1 MTRLTG
7 PTRTH
12 TRTHTHTHRGARP
25 TVRLP
30 KSLATGAAT
39 LALLATLSGCGSD
52 SESGSQSRT
61 GADSAFGSDAGSDGG
76 ADAGADG
83 GSGQTTT
90 GGLPQAPDTESVAS
104 YLNRYTPCQG
114 VVTGDEYDG
123 GHDGDAWGTDESED
137 PAWGIEERAV
147 CTDGSDRP
155 IALLTVSGMKE
166 FQAAAKASGDEF
178 LVGEDFAVVPVG
190 DEAIR
195 SLQRSDLRFLTCDAD
210 RAVPSGFEKEP
221 ALVDGCVLTNYV
233 PE

>member
-7 PTRTH
+7 PTPTH
-12 TRTHTHTHRGARP
+12 TRTHTHRGARP
-25 TVRLP
+25 TVRLSR
-30 KSLATGAAT
+30 SLATGAAA

-52 SESGSQSRT
+52 SESGSGAGT
-61 GADSAFGSDAGSDGG
+61 GADSVFGSDADSDGG
-76 ADAGADG
+76 SDG
-83 GSGQTTT
+83 GSGQATT
-90 GGLPQAPDTESVAS
+90 GGLPRASDTESVAS

-114 VVTGDEYDG
+114 VVTGDEYDS

-155 IALLTVSGMKE
+155 IALLTVSDMKE
-166 FQAAAKASGDEF
+166 FQTAAKASGDEF

-190 DEAIR
+190 DEAVR
-195 SLQRSDLRFLTCDAD
+195 GLQQSDLRFLTCDAD
-210 RAVPSGFEKEP
+210 LAVPSGFEKEP

>member
-1 MTRLTG
+1 MRLS
-7 PTRTH
+7 R
-12 TRTHTHTHRGARP
+12 
-25 TVRLP
+25 
-30 KSLATGAAT
+30 SLVTGAAT
-39 LALLATLSGCGSD
+39 LALLTTLSGCGSD
-52 SESGSQSRT
+52 SESGSKART
-61 GADSAFGSDAGSDGG
+61 GADSVFGSDADSDG
-76 ADAGADG
+76 D
-83 GSGQTTT
+83 SGQTTT
-90 GGLPQAPDTESVAS
+90 GGLPRASDTESVAS

-155 IALLTVSGMKE
+155 IALLTVSDMKE
-166 FQAAAKASGDEF
+166 FQTAAKASGDEF

-210 RAVPSGFEKEP
+210 LAVPSGFEKEP

>member
-1 MTRLTG
+1 MRLS
-7 PTRTH
+7 R
-12 TRTHTHTHRGARP
+12 
-25 TVRLP
+25 
-30 KSLATGAAT
+30 SLATGAAT
-39 LALLATLSGCGSD
+39 LALLATLSGCGSE
-52 SESGSQSRT
+52 SESGSGART
-61 GADSAFGSDAGSDGG
+61 GADAVFGSEAES
-76 ADAGADG
+76 DG
-83 GSGQTTT
+83 GSGRTTT

-137 PAWGIEERAV
+137 PAWAIEERAV

-155 IALLTVSGMKE
+155 IALLTVSDMKE
-166 FQAAAKASGDEF
+166 FQTAAKASGDEF

-190 DEAIR
+190 DEAVR
-195 SLQRSDLRFLTCDAD
+195 GLQRSDLRFLTCDAD
-210 RAVPSGFEKEP
+210 LAVPSGFEKEP

>member
-1 MTRLTG
+1 MRLS
-7 PTRTH
+7 R
-12 TRTHTHTHRGARP
+12 
-25 TVRLP
+25 
-30 KSLATGAAT
+30 SLATGAAT

-52 SESGSQSRT
+52 SESGSEAST
-61 GADSAFGSDAGSDGG
+61 GADSVFGSDAGSG
-76 ADAGADG
+76 G

-90 GGLPQAPDTESVAS
+90 GGLPQASDTESIAS
-104 YLNRYTPCQG
+104 YLNRYTPCQS
-114 VVTGDEYDG
+114 VATGDEYDG

-155 IALLTVSGMKE
+155 IALLTVSDMKE
-166 FQAAAKASGDEF
+166 FQTAARASGDEF

-195 SLQRSDLRFLTCDAD
+195 SLRQSDLRFLTCDAD
-210 RAVPSGFEKEP
+210 LAVPSGFEKEP

>member
-1 MTRLTG
+1 MRLS
-7 PTRTH
+7 R
-12 TRTHTHTHRGARP
+12 
-25 TVRLP
+25 
-30 KSLATGAAT
+30 SLATGAAT

-52 SESGSQSRT
+52 AESGSEART
-61 GADSAFGSDAGSDGG
+61 GADSVFGSDAGSD
-76 ADAGADG
+76 ADSDG

-90 GGLPQAPDTESVAS
+90 GGPPQASDTESVAS

-123 GHDGDAWGTDESED
+123 GHDGGAWGTDESQD

-155 IALLTVSGMKE
+155 IALLTVSDMQE
-166 FQAAAKASGDEF
+166 FQTAAKASGDEF

-195 SLQRSDLRFLTCDAD
+195 SLQQSDLRFLTCDAD
-210 RAVPSGFEKEP
+210 LAVPSGFEKEP

>member
-12 TRTHTHTHRGARP
+12 TRTHTHRGARP
-25 TVRLP
+25 AVRLSR
-30 KSLATGAAT
+30 SLVTGAAT
-39 LALLATLSGCGSD
+39 LALLTTLSGCGSD
-52 SESGSQSRT
+52 SESGSKART
-61 GADSAFGSDAGSDGG
+61 GADSVFGSDADS
-76 ADAGADG
+76 DG

-90 GGLPQAPDTESVAS
+90 GGLPRASDTESVAS

-155 IALLTVSGMKE
+155 IALLTVSDMKE
-166 FQAAAKASGDEF
+166 FQTAAKASGDEF

-210 RAVPSGFEKEP
+210 LAVPSGFEKEP

>member
-12 TRTHTHTHRGARP
+12 TRTHTHTHTHRGARP

-76 ADAGADG
+76 ADGGADG

-210 RAVPSGFEKEP
+210 RAVPSGFEKELLP
-221 ALVDGCVLTNYV
+221 WTAAS
-233 PE
+233 